1 MVREFSETLKS
12 YGLYTV
18 TGDRYASLWP
28 RERFETH
35 GISYRVAD
43 MNKSEYYQAF
53 LPILNSGRA
62 ELIEHKK
69 LIRQLCS
76 LERRTARGGRDSIDH
91 PSGQHDDLA
100 NAIAGA
106 IVTAVRRS
114 NLKETPICAP
124 IVVSAGPRDFP
135 GASNACTHTRL

>member
-1 MVREFSETLKS
+1 MLLGTSHS
-12 YGLYTV
+12 
-18 TGDRYASLWP
+18 A
-28 RERFETH
+28 
-35 GISYRVAD
+35 
-43 MNKSEYYQAF
+43 
-53 LPILNSGRA
+53 
-62 ELIEHKK
+62 
-69 LIRQLCS
+69 
-76 LERRTARGGRDSIDH
+76 GGRDSIDH

-135 GASNACTHTRL
+135 GGVKRLHAYRA